1 MENTKAFPKEFTPD
15 L

>member
-1 MENTKAFPKEFTPD
+1 MENTKTFPKEFTPD